1 MRPTQEELFEFVQNV
16 LGIFDTP
23 AARQQIR
30 GNMANELRKQARD
43 IYSRMKTYPDLKE
56 RYIIR
61 NQNGNYLCDNDGK
74 WYFEYERILA
84 TEFAYEELH
93 RYISTHLPE
102 NESYE
107 IIKVITKK

>member
-16 LGIFDTP
+16 IGIFDTP

-43 IYSRMKTYPDLKE
+43 IYSRMKSYSDLKE

-61 NQNGNYLCDNDGK
+61 NQNGNYLCDDDGR
-74 WYFEYERILA
+74 WYFEHERILA
-84 TEFAYEELH
+84 TEFRYEDIQP
-93 RYISTHLPE
+93 YISAHLPK
-102 NESYE
+102 NDSYE
-107 IIKVITKK
+107 IIKVITKR